1 MIEVTEDLL
10 YFIKERVEKLLIH
23 GRTTQKTTSKVI
35 SKYEVNDEEERI
47 LVGIET
53 HTTTETIMDDTPD
66 FILKHILDSLNFEVA
81 YKLLKSKGYMVI
93 DPTVKEETSNQ
104 ISGVSEK
111 TLLQIK
117 KQLLE
122 LE

>member
-1 MIEVTEDLL
+1 MIEITDDLV

-23 GRTTQKTTSKVI
+23 GRTTQKTTSKII
-35 SKYEVNDEEERI
+35 SKYEVNEEERI

-81 YKLLKSKGYMVI
+81 YKLLKSKGYLI
-93 DPTVKEETSNQ
+93 TDPTVKEESTNKVN
-104 ISGVSEK
+104 GVSDK